1 MTGIVFRF
9 LLLLVVVCSAPGRL
23 LAADKPAVVGYIA
36 QRDGPWPLDAA
47 FLEGM
52 RQQGQVEGND
62 FVMEYRWTPDTANL
76 PAAARDLAKRGVS
89 VIVTSG
95 YPANKAA
102 KDATA
107 TIPIVMATSGDA
119 VQEGLVA
126 SLARPGGNL
135 TGLSVVNRE
144 LSGKRV
150 EVLREAVPGLRRIG
164 ALFNGS
170 NPAMPPQFSEV
181 KAAAAALGI
190 ETIAL
195 DVNFPDGIG
204 KAFESASRDN
214 ADAIMVLS
222 DSATIGNRT
231 EIAATAIRYKMPTI
245 FANRAYLQ
253 AGGLLSYGPD
263 LTDNFRSA
271 ARFVTRII
279 RGEKPAEMP
288 VEQPTRFELV
298 INQKTAA
305 AIGIKVPHTLV
316 FRADDIF
323 E

>member
-1 MTGIVFRF
+1 MFKKGLRF
-9 LLLLVVVCSAPGRL
+9 LLLVVICTASQNAS
-23 LAADKPAVVGYIA
+23 AADRPAVIGYIA
-36 QRDGPWPLDAA
+36 QRSGPWPLDAA
-47 FLEGM
+47 FLAGMKDQGMIEGK
-52 RQQGQVEGND
+52 D
-62 FVMEYRWTPDTANL
+62 FEMEYRWTPDTANL
-76 PAAARDLAKRGVS
+76 PAAASDLAKQGVS

-95 YPANKAA
+95 FPANKAA

-119 VQEGLVA
+119 VKEGLVA
-126 SLARPGGNL
+126 SLARPGGNV

-181 KAAAAALGI
+181 EAAAAALGI
-190 ETIAL
+190 ETTPL
-195 DVNFPDGIG
+195 DVTFPDGIV
-204 KAFESASRDN
+204 KAFEAAARDK
-214 ADAIMVLS
+214 ADAVMVLS
-222 DSATIGNRT
+222 DSATIGNRN
-231 EIAATAIRYKMPTI
+231 EIAATAIRFKMPTI

-253 AGGLLSYGPD
+253 AGGMLSYGPD

-279 RGEKPAEMP
+279 RGDKPAEMP

-298 INQKTAA
+298 INQKTAT
-305 AIGIKVPHTLV
+305 AIGVKVPQTLI
-316 FRADDIF
+316 FRADDVF